1 MKCSKR
7 EDVPLWG
14 LFCFLKSYLI
24 REVSSSSYGI
34 LPLFYSL
41 IPKSGILLFGDRQ
54 LRAVGERDLKAA
66 DIGNVIG
73 VDEVALMTAQEQ
85 PAVFFFKL
93 SARTACRI
101 AFQAS

>member
-54 LRAVGERDLKAA
+54 LNTVGQRDLEAA
-66 DIGNVIG
+66 DIGDVFG
-73 VDEVALMTAQEQ
+73 VDKIALVTAQKEL
-85 PAVFFFKL
+85 AVSFFKP
-93 SARTACRI
+93 
-101 AFQAS
+101 